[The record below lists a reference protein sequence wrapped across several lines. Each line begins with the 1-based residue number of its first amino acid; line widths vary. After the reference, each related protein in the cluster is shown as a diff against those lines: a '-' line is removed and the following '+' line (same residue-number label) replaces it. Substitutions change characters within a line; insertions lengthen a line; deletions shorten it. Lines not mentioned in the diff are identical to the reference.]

1 MRLKKLIKELCFE
14 ESVRSKITLGA
25 DTRLHPESS
34 WLQLL
39 ADINGAY
46 PTTDDLTVK
55 TWVTNPQSVRQW
67 LGFEADVAHTE
78 IDGSVVTSVK
88 FRLGDGTS
96 EFYWDGGAWSA
107 AGASD
112 WNTEEEIADNI
123 SDFPATE
130 RKIQVVINLKSTS
143 TAATPLVTRIKILYA
158 SDIEFQ
164 EDLIY
169 RSLVRLLRNE
179 IRVKGRHVITL
190 SSATDTIDLADTYPI
205 ETPYNIRSIDGVFN
219 HTDDSEHWTD
229 LFSSYNP
236 TTKVITLSST
246 VAAGKVVWIDF
257 LWEPEVAV
265 TTSQDYSEVEKVP
278 SLIID
283 DIGLIDAV
291 ERARPEYVI
300 NKSAG
305 TGVKVPGPLQGDLDL
320 VLHLITDKGVDQ
332 MRFADEVKRFFSNHP
347 QLVSTGLDEE
357 YDLWLF
363 DEYDMTTAANR
374 GDIHTGRMRAQ
385 IRNVLFFVRESE
397 DIYPVEKFILS
408 GDFDTIIQA

>member
-1 MRLKKLIKELCFE
+1 MRLKKLIKEFRFE
-14 ESVRSKITLGA
+14 EGVRSKLTLGA
-25 DTRLHPESS
+25 GTRLVPESN
-34 WLQLL
+34 WLQLEEGSSGYST
-39 ADINGAY
+39 A
-46 PTTDDLTVK
+46 DDLTVK
-55 TWVTNPQSVRQW
+55 TWITNPQSVRQW
-67 LGFEADVAHTE
+67 LGFEADVVHTE
-78 IDGSVVTSVK
+78 IEGSTVTSVK
-88 FRLGDGTS
+88 FRLGDGTD
-96 EFYWDGGAWSA
+96 ERYWDGGTWAI

-112 WNTEEEIADNI
+112 WNTEEEVANNI
-123 SDFPATE
+123 GDFPVTDK
-130 RKIQVVINLKSTS
+130 KIQVVINLKTTS
-143 TAATPLVTRIKILYA
+143 VVATPIVTRVKILFS

-179 IRVKGRHVITL
+179 LRVKGRHVITI
-190 SSATDTIDLADTYPI
+190 SGATDTIDLANDYPI

-219 HTDDSEHWTD
+219 HTDDSDHWTD
-229 LFSSYNP
+229 LFSSFNP

-265 TTSQDYSEVEKVP
+265 TTSQDYSEVDKVP
-278 SLIID
+278 SLVID

-291 ERARPEYVI
+291 ERARPETVI
-300 NKSAG
+300 NKSTG
-305 TGVKVPGPLQGDLDL
+305 TGVKVFGPLQGDLDL

-332 MRFADEVKRFFSNHP
+332 MRFADEVKKFFSNHP

-363 DEYDMTTAANR
+363 DEYDMRTAANR

-385 IRNVLFFVRESE
+385 IRNVLFFVRDSE
-397 DIYPVEKFILS
+397 DIFAVEKFILT
-408 GDFDTIIQA
+408 GDLETTIQA